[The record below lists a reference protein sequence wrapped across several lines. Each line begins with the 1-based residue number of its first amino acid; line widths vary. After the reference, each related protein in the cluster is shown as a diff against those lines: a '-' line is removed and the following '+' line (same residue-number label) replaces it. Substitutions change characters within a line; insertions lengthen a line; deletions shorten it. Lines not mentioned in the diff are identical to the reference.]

1 MCSKKAQKQLDE
13 RSDGIA
19 LFAKIKLVGTAKH
32 AVFIAAQ
39 K

>member
-19 LFAKIKLVGTAKH
+19 LFAERKLVGSAKH